1 MALQRRKFTVEEKLK
16 ILEEAQTLGVTAVL
30 RSYNLSYS
38 VYVKWKQKFLHAKDI
53 NQIKDSY
60 VATQLEIKK
69 LQEEN
74 ERLKKIIAEQV
85 LQLEFKEE
93 EIKKIKLTKR

>member
-1 MALQRRKFTVEEKLK
+1 MALQRRKFTVEEKLR
-16 ILEEAQTLGVTAVL
+16 ILEEAQTRGVTSVL

-38 VYVKWKQKFLHAKDI
+38 VYVKWKQKFLQVQNI
-53 NQIKDSY
+53 NELKDSY
-60 VATQLEIKK
+60 VTTQLEIKK

-74 ERLKKIIAEQV
+74 DRLKKIIAEQV

-93 EIKKIKLTKR
+93 EIRKIKFGKK